1 MQEKSNNQTPE
12 TRTAQPSNLSIQSTN
27 AEESVDNNHSG
38 EQLLEREQIPNS
50 PFWIIGNRIDGYY
63 LVLGHYRLTDVY
75 NTKQEVVDFVNNRP
89 WDIILGMIISVNHT
103 DKQLQEQNVEK
114 L

>member
-1 MQEKSNNQTPE
+1 MQEQSKDRTPE
-12 TRTAQPSNLSIQSTN
+12 TPTAQPSNLSIQSTN
-27 AEESVDNNHSG
+27 VDESVDNNPSG
-38 EQLLEREQIPNS
+38 EQLLEREQITNS
-50 PFWIIGNRIDGYY
+50 PFWIIGNKVDGYY

-75 NTKQEVVDFVNNRP
+75 NTKQEVIEYVNNRP